1 MPDEN
6 EQINPLD
13 FLPIGELI
21 SLAEAAEK
29 SGFSIELLRA
39 VAKKGRLKAKKVGRN
54 WFTTMEAVAE
64 YKDSRS
70 FKNIPKKYRDR
81 S

>member
-1 MPDEN
+1 MSKET
-6 EQINPLD
+6 NPTNPID

-21 SLAEAAEK
+21 SLAEAAER

-54 WFTTMEAVAE
+54 WFTTMEFVGE

-81 S
+81 T